1 MAEVAFSKSEFK
13 LSTGCAAARTDAQ
26 HDFAKTFKKEK
37 VQQFVNSSVPTGC
50 PKYEVGKDIAVLNE
64 DNFVKAVVLKHD
76 ANVGHMKIPPD
87 GGVDALPAGDPRK
100 SLLQALKMP
109 PNQRAPTEQ
118 PYKLVTGYFNA
129 DVLKFYDVC
138 AYWHPRKR
146 TGVTGDAAEG
156 EEGEDDSQV
165 KNAFTELGGHGAYK
179 DGSMIQNML
188 RDMGVVMNLCV
199 VCDVAYSGLRKDL
212 TFVNREATG
221 QVFYWLQNTQTGF
234 DPAGKTAWHTDKGY
248 GFKDAASNFRVA
260 WTSTKAGMQTNT
272 LYPGWPAAPE
282 GSAND
287 ITRPDYAP
295 GVPPETM
302 ICSNKTMFMST
313 ENSQGED
320 RWWDYKTHEA
330 RLLIRGAAGQNATY
344 VYADKVL
351 ASKASKTFSKAAI
364 ASYYASAKRFLKAF
378 FGGTPYGEIE
388 NFTNESQVLAK
399 KCGDMP
405 QALSCLTPG
414 IPFCTLKDRTSP
426 PSDENVDCGNNTTE
440 AMAFVSFDRIAV
452 ASAVAFCAPIVI
464 YDQRAGGIMFVAKSL
479 MSATARLMALKG
491 RMETIVSGL
500 NTVAAPGGEMSR
512 IAQWWGRYSVDAGQR
527 AAVREVS
534 QMFGPNGG
542 EVKAEAGGSGQWM
555 AGSEKIAWNAA
566 GASSKQKDESLRQF
580 IAMFWSMLPIF
591 QQENTIVPQVEPMVH
606 DDTWMGKVVGELRE
620 AVTSFHAEV
629 SPHTNTQ
636 PALEKVLGLSGNLTE
651 IISALPANAQLTAPP
666 VRNLLGNLSKI
677 IFPGDGADDVSGAW
691 LEKHQLDGKEAPTH
705 EVLAKA
711 VTDGYGKI
719 ITILENAVSVVRI
732 TREGCDDF
740 DKLYGAIVQP
750 IHNEPGISLG
760 AAAGSEARYKALIKT
775 LPKSIN
781 QNIAKLVPNT
791 KYADIK
797 TMPAR
802 GSLAGLDEMERK
814 YGAKFYKTRDTMF
827 QIETLMRPLWDGLK
841 ALRDPVP
848 KVLFKAGVTA
858 FLDEIVAAQ
867 APGQPK
873 SFANRIKAAFL
884 GADEPGLR
892 VFAASGLE
900 ALEDMFNDPAPNDP
914 MPEQGGGGDTSLS
927 DTLAYFARWDAHK
940 GQLAFARGAG
950 NTEKHNELVKE
961 CVEHAIGLDDFL
973 RVFASILAFQYY
985 NYVNS
990 FNIDWRSAHT
1000 EIEDG
1005 KLKVLNRD
1013 FMMAFGGAVCG
1024 AASFNPIELITVDG
1038 AVALGPPCPPRAGAF
1053 DLPPPAP
1060 PGVYNQRDLWAE
1072 LKDYVFPEAMEPED
1086 EEEEAAAK
1094 AVEGV
1099 HTTEYLFNGLQ
1110 NQLDNCE
1117 CNLTRGSTTNFL
1129 QCFSKVNEVVI
1140 ELRAGRPNPYNEDV
1154 KDTLNEMFEID
1165 LVKNT
1170 VKLKNPGELAA
1181 LNGVCELIT
1190 VGVPAGPAGHKTSLI
1205 SCLREAMAY
1214 GLQREEEVVGAPAA
1228 PAVAAEA
1235 PVAAEVM
1242 DDAPVAADVADVND
1256 PMAASEAGTE
1266 AGDLANPN
1274 LLPGPRDG
1282 SPRHTLE
1289 KVRLARGITRRSK
1302 KYAAERAAARM
1313 RPAVEEAAR
1322 RLVRQGTRDASTEVP
1337 RPRLKVGGRRTRRK
1351 RRS

>member
-1 MAEVAFSKSEFK
+1 MQHGGDNSIAFVEKQFN
-13 LSTGCAAARTDAQ
+13 LSTGCGAARSDAN
-26 HDFAKTFKKEK
+26 HDFKNTFKMDV
-37 VQQFVNSSVPTGC
+37 VQRFVNSSVPEGC
-50 PKYEVGKDIAVLNE
+50 PSFEGVGVVGGVLNE
-64 DNFVKAVVLKHD
+64 DNFVKGVVLNPGAK
-76 ANVGHMKIPPD
+76 VERMKIPPD
-87 GGVDALPAGDPRK
+87 GNVDGLHAADLERRN
-100 SLLQALKMP
+100 LLQALMAL
-109 PNQRAPTEQ
+109 PNQRGGEMGE
-118 PYKLVTGYFNA
+118 KNMLVKQYFNA

-138 AYWHPRKR
+138 AYWHPRQR
-146 TGVTGDAAEG
+146 TAGEAAETSVG
-156 EEGEDDSQV
+156 NEEEDDSKV
-165 KNAFTELGGHGAYK
+165 KDVYNDLPDAHRRREEGGSK
-179 DGSMIQNML
+179 IQKLLN
-188 RDMGVVMNLCV
+188 DMGVMMNLCV

-212 TFVNREATG
+212 TFVKRAASGSE

-272 LYPGWPAAPE
+272 LYPGWPAAAAAAG
-282 GSAND
+282 GSANHV
-287 ITRPDYAP
+287 TRPDYAP

-330 RLLIRGAAGQNATY
+330 RLLIRGAAGQNTTY

-378 FGGTPYGEIE
+378 FGGTPYGEIKD
-388 NFTNESQVLAK
+388 FTNESQVLAK

-464 YDQRAGGIMFVAKSL
+464 YDQRAGGIVFVAKSL

-491 RMETIVSGL
+491 RMETVVSGL

-512 IAQWWGRYSVDAGQR
+512 IAQWWGRYNADAGQR
-527 AAVREVS
+527 AAVRLVS

-555 AGSEKIAWNAA
+555 AGSEKIVWNAA
-566 GASSKQKDESLRQF
+566 GADSKQKDESLRQF

-591 QQENTIVPQVEPMVH
+591 QQENTVVPQVKPMVH
-606 DDTWMGKVVGELRE
+606 DGTWMREVVDELRE
-620 AVTSFHAEV
+620 AVTAFHAEV

-636 PALEKVLGLSGNLTE
+636 PALEKVLGLSENLTG
-651 IISALPANAQLTAPP
+651 IISALPAGTQLTAPP
-666 VRNLLGNLSKI
+666 VRDLLGNLSKI

-691 LEKHQLDGKEAPTH
+691 LEKHQLDGKEAPAH

-719 ITILENAVSVVRI
+719 ITILESAVSAVRI
-732 TREGCDDF
+732 ADEGCADF
-740 DKLYGAIVQP
+740 DKLYGAIVQQ
-750 IHNEPGISLG
+750 IHDEPGISLG
-760 AAAGSEARYKALIKT
+760 AAGGSEARYKALIKT
-775 LPKSIN
+775 LPKAIN

-841 ALRDPVP
+841 ALRDPAP

-858 FLDEIVAAQ
+858 FLDEIVTAKG
-867 APGQPK
+867 PDQPK
-873 SFANRIKAAFL
+873 SFASRIKAAFL

-900 ALEDMFNDPAPNDP
+900 VMWEMFDDPAPNDP
-914 MPEQGGGGDTSLS
+914 MPEQRGGAPTSLS
-927 DTLAYFARWDAHK
+927 DTLAYFARWDTHK

-950 NTEKHNELVKE
+950 NIERHNELVKK
-961 CVEHAIGLDDFL
+961 CVEHAINLDDFL

-990 FNIDWRSAHT
+990 FNIDWLGAHT
-1000 EIEDG
+1000 AEEDG

-1024 AASFNPIELITVDG
+1024 VASFNPIELITVDG
-1038 AVALGPPCPPRAGAF
+1038 AVALGPPCPPKAAGPG
-1053 DLPPPAP
+1053 LPPPAP

-1072 LKDYVFPEAMEPED
+1072 LKDYVFPEAMEAEA
-1086 EEEEAAAK
+1086 EEEEDAAEV
-1094 AVEGV
+1094 VEGV

-1117 CNLTRGSTTNFL
+1117 CKLTQGSTTNFL
-1129 QCFSKVNEVVI
+1129 QCFSRVNEVVI
-1140 ELRAGRPNPYNEDV
+1140 ELRADRPNPYNEDV
-1154 KDTLNEMFEID
+1154 KAMLNEMFEID

-1190 VGVPAGPAGHKTSLI
+1190 VGVPSAGGHRTSLI

-1214 GLQREEEVVGAPAA
+1214 GLGFFPQAA
-1228 PAVAAEA
+1228 PAVAAAEA
-1235 PVAAEVM
+1235 PAA
-1242 DDAPVAADVADVND
+1242 AVADH
-1256 PMAASEAGTE
+1256 M
-1266 AGDLANPN
+1266 
-1274 LLPGPRDG
+1274 
-1282 SPRHTLE
+1282 
-1289 KVRLARGITRRSK
+1289 
-1302 KYAAERAAARM
+1302 
-1313 RPAVEEAAR
+1313 VEEAPRVYNKRPRDEGDVASGDDTDDEGAPKAPAPPKVR
-1322 RLVRQGTRDASTEVP
+1322 TRRRGPGAQKQQRLVTA
-1337 RPRLKVGGRRTRRK
+1337 GGRTRRK